1 MAVSAADGWR
11 ARRDSVGASAAAV
24 LILWT
29 AGFVFLLAEW
39 VVSAAAPWNKPER
52 RCRVHQWTRTEKGFL
67 CRACGWRCES
77 GTDDERDLP
86 LPP

>member
-1 MAVSAADGWR
+1 MATSAI
-11 ARRDSVGASAAAV
+11 AV

-29 AGFVFLLAEW
+29 AGFAFLLAEW
-39 VVSAAAPWNKPER
+39 LVNAAGPWSKPER
-52 RCRVHQWTRTEKGFL
+52 RCRVHRWTRTEKGFL

-77 GTDDERDLP
+77 GTDAEMDLP